1 MLFQDTITKSKQSVW
16 NNIGITLRKS
26 FDLLR
31 RLSNDTAKILPTFF
45 VIAVPIQRANIRN
58 VPRTNSFFKK
68 QTLLQVQGRREKSS
82 EWSLSWGGAAFKVL
96 NCEEVNRES
105 LRVRMILNA
114 RDFFIELN
122 R

>member
-82 EWSLSWGGAAFKVL
+82 EWSLSWGGGGVQSFELRRSQPGEFK
-96 NCEEVNRES
+96 S
-105 LRVRMILNA
+105 A
-114 RDFFIELN
+114 DDFK
-122 R
+122 RT